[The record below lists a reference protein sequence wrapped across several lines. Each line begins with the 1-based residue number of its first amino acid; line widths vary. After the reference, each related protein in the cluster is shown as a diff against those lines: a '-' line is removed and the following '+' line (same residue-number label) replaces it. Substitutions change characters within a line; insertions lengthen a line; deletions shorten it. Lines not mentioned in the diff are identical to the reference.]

1 MTGIVKGTYILNL
14 YVDCGKA
21 WIAVDEAELKSVDID
36 YRKHL
41 SAASKKWRDTIF
53 LSVPEDSAMFFEALM
68 SKNTCERR
76 RYLGCGDQIRELP
89 ENYLQDAVFLN
100 RVCFECGPG
109 EEAIYQETAEEF
121 WEEFEWLRSCG
132 QARKPNA

>member
-53 LSVPEDSAMFFEALM
+53 CRCQKTARCFL
-68 SKNTCERR
+68 RR
-76 RYLGCGDQIRELP
+76 
-89 ENYLQDAVFLN
+89 
-100 RVCFECGPG
+100 
-109 EEAIYQETAEEF
+109 
-121 WEEFEWLRSCG
+121 
-132 QARKPNA
+132 